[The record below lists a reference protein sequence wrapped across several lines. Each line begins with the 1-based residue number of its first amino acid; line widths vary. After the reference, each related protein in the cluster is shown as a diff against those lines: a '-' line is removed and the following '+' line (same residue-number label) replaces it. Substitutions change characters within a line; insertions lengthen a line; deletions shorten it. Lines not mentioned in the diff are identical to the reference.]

1 MDFLSNFKS
10 ALKVLCIVKKDES
23 CRAFKVSVHVT
34 ECLLSNPYKN
44 QLMLYNM
51 SEQQSV
57 IVKLGLHSVWFDCWS
72 DAYSE
77 AEAA

>member
-1 MDFLSNFKS
+1 
-10 ALKVLCIVKKDES
+10 
-23 CRAFKVSVHVT
+23 
-34 ECLLSNPYKN
+34 
-44 QLMLYNM
+44 MLYNM